1 MSCAVRRPLW
11 RLRARHWLRRNG
23 AALLSAAVEAALTL
37 LVVAVTGLA
46 CFLLLGLGV

>member
-1 MSCAVRRPLW
+1 MNCAVRRPLW

-23 AALLSAAVEAALTL
+23 ASLLSAAVETALTL
-37 LVVAVTGLA
+37 LVLAGTGVA